1 MEHESPLP
9 MLNVVVNGKCEQRPL
24 ECIQTMRDGQ
34 PSRMVPWLRVG
45 EEAHYTA
52 DGGIVITTYP
62 IPPSDYVTEIRFEP
76 DGGQCP
82 KYIVTYADGHE
93 REVSKEYAESLHKEM
108 EERHAKF

>member
-1 MEHESPLP
+1 
-9 MLNVVVNGKCEQRPL
+9 
-24 ECIQTMRDGQ
+24 MRDG
-34 PSRMVPWLRVG
+34 RTRTVPRLRVG
-45 EEAHYTA
+45 EEAHYTV

-76 DGGQCP
+76 GSGEYP